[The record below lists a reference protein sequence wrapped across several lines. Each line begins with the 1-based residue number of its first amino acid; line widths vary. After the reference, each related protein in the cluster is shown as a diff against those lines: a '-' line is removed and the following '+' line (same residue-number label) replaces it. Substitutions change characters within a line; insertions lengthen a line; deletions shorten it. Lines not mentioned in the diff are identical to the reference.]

1 MRELLQL
8 LWEPTLQTLAMVAV
22 SVLISGVGGGVLG
35 VLLVVTERGGLLPV
49 VGLNRF
55 LNILTNIGRSIPF
68 IILMVAIIP
77 FTRSVVGTSIGTT
90 AAMVPLVVGA
100 IPYVGRL
107 VEGALREVNRGVIES
122 ILTMGAT
129 PFQVIRKAYLPEA
142 IPGLIRALT
151 VVTITLVSYSAMAG
165 TVGGGGLGDLAIRY
179 GYQGFR
185 LDIMIATVVVLIVM
199 IQGIQFLG
207 DWLASHFERTER
219 SSAFKTLPRPAWLKI
234 SPRYV
239 HVVRWGT
246 LGILLIAIFATGVH
260 IRSGAIHKPL
270 RVGVNPIP
278 HGEILQQV
286 MPILEKEGVH
296 VQIIYFSDYIQPNLA
311 LAAGDID
318 ANLFQHVPFM
328 DRFNRDHKTDIIA
341 IAKIHIEPLGLYPG
355 RTKILSALRDGAI
368 IAIPND
374 PVNSG
379 RGLLLLQS
387 AGLIQLRTG
396 TNTNTT
402 LEDISQNPKHLK
414 ISELEA
420 AQLPRSLRDVDAAVI
435 NTNYALVAKLNPLK
449 DAIYL
454 ENSASPYA
462 NVLSTVPSKANDP
475 RVSALVKALQS
486 STARRFI
493 EQKYQGAVL
502 PAF

>member
-1 MRELLQL
+1 MKDLLQL

-22 SVLISGVGGGVLG
+22 SALISGCGGTVLG
-35 VLLVVTERGGLLPV
+35 VLLVVKEQGGVLPAPW
-49 VGLNRF
+49 LNRF
-55 LNILTNIGRSIPF
+55 LNTLTNIGRSIPF

-77 FTRSVVGTSIGTT
+77 FTRWVVGTSIGTT

-107 VEGALREVNRGVIES
+107 IEGALREVNRGTIEA

-129 PFQVIRKAYLPEA
+129 PWQVIRKAYLPEA
-142 IPGLIRALT
+142 VPALIRAFT

-165 TVGGGGLGDLAIRY
+165 AVGGGGLGDLAIRY

-185 LDIMIATVVVLIVM
+185 LDIMVVTVIVLIVM
-199 IQGIQFLG
+199 IQGIQYTG
-207 DWLASHFERTER
+207 DILARHFERTGK
-219 SSAFKTLPRPAWLKI
+219 AGAIGTLQQHGWKI
-234 SPRYV
+234 PPRYV
-239 HVVRWGT
+239 PVMRWGAA
-246 LGILLIAIFATGVH
+246 GIFLVGIFATIVH
-260 IRSGAIHKPL
+260 VRASALHKPL
-270 RVGVNPIP
+270 RIGVNPIP

-286 MPILEKEGVH
+286 MPLLEREGIQ
-296 VQIIYFSDYIQPNLA
+296 VQVIYFSDYIQPNLA
-311 LAAGDID
+311 LASGDID

-328 DRFNRDHKTDIIA
+328 DRFNRDHGTHIVA
-341 IAKIHIEPLGLYPG
+341 VAKIHIEPLGLYPG
-355 RTKILSALRDGAI
+355 RTKTLSALPDGAI

-387 AGLIQLRTG
+387 AGLIKLRTG
-396 TNTNTT
+396 TNTTTT
-402 LEDISQNPKHLK
+402 LQDVSSNPKHLK

-435 NTNYALVAKLNPLK
+435 NTNYALAAKLNPLK
-449 DAIYL
+449 DAIFL

-462 NVLSTVPSKANDP
+462 NVLSTVPEKANDP
-475 RVSALVKALQS
+475 RILALVRALQS
-486 STARRFI
+486 PTARQFI
-493 EQKYQGAVL
+493 QQKYQGAVL

>member
-1 MRELLQL
+1 MKELLQL
-8 LWEPTLQTLAMVAV
+8 LWEPTLETIAMVAV
-22 SVLISGVGGGVLG
+22 SALISGAGGTVLG
-35 VLLVVTERGGLLPV
+35 VLLVATEQGGVLPAPW
-49 VGLNRF
+49 LSRF
-55 LNILTNIGRSIPF
+55 LNTLTNIGRSIPF

-77 FTRSVVGTSIGTT
+77 FTRWVVGTSIGTT

-107 VEGALREVNRGVIES
+107 VEGALREVNRGTIEA

-129 PFQVIRKAYLPEA
+129 PWQVIRKGYLPEA
-142 IPGLIRALT
+142 IPALIRALT
-151 VVTITLVSYSAMAG
+151 VVTITLISYSAMAG

-185 LDIMIATVVVLIVM
+185 LDIMVATVIVLIVM
-199 IQGIQFLG
+199 IQGIQLLG
-207 DWLASHFERTER
+207 DTLARHFERTGK
-219 SSAFKTLPRPAWLKI
+219 AGAIATLQRQYWWKI
-234 SPRYV
+234 FPRYSSI
-239 HVVRWGT
+239 VRWAA
-246 LGILLIAIFATGVH
+246 LSVLLVGVFATILHV
-260 IRSGAIHKPL
+260 RSAALNKPL

-278 HGEILQQV
+278 HGEILQHV
-286 MPILEKEGVH
+286 MPLLEKEGIH
-296 VQIIYFSDYIQPNLA
+296 VQIIYFNDYIQPNLA
-311 LAAGDID
+311 LASGDID

-328 DRFNRDHKTDIIA
+328 DRFNQDHGTHIIA
-341 IAKIHIEPLGLYPG
+341 VAKIHIEPLGLYPG
-355 RTKILSALRDGAI
+355 RTKTLSKLPDGAI

-396 TNTNTT
+396 INTRAT
-402 LEDISQNPKHLK
+402 LEDISANPKHLK

-420 AQLPRSLRDVDAAVI
+420 AQLPRSLRDVDMAVI
-435 NTNYALVAKLNPLK
+435 NTNYALAAKLNPLK
-449 DAIYL
+449 DAVFL

-462 NVLSTVPSKANDP
+462 NVLSTVPGKANDP
-475 RVSALVKALQS
+475 RILALIKALQS
-486 STARRFI
+486 PAAGEFI
-493 EQKYQGAVL
+493 QQKYQGAVL

>member
-1 MRELLQL
+1 MKDLLQL

-22 SVLISGVGGGVLG
+22 SALISGCGGTVLG
-35 VLLVVTERGGLLPV
+35 VLLVATEQGGVLPAPW
-49 VGLNRF
+49 LNRL
-55 LNILTNIGRSIPF
+55 LNTLTNIGRSIPF

-77 FTRSVVGTSIGTT
+77 FTRWVVGTSIGTT

-107 VEGALREVNRGVIES
+107 IEGALREVNRGTIEA

-129 PFQVIRKAYLPEA
+129 PWQVIRKAYLPEA
-142 IPGLIRALT
+142 IPALIRAFT

-165 TVGGGGLGDLAIRY
+165 AVGGGGLGDLAIRY

-185 LDIMIATVVVLIVM
+185 LDIMVVTVIVLIVM
-199 IQGIQFLG
+199 IQGIQYSG
-207 DWLASHFERTER
+207 DILARHFERTGK
-219 SSAFKTLPRPAWLKI
+219 AGAIGTMQQHWWKI
-234 SPRYV
+234 SPRYIP
-239 HVVRWGT
+239 VVRWGAVVIF
-246 LGILLIAIFATGVH
+246 LVGIFATIVH
-260 IRSGAIHKPL
+260 VRTSALHKPL
-270 RVGVNPIP
+270 RIGVNPIP

-286 MPILEKEGVH
+286 MPLLEREGIQ
-296 VQIIYFSDYIQPNLA
+296 VQVIYFSDYIQPNLA
-311 LAAGDID
+311 LASGDID

-328 DRFNRDHKTDIIA
+328 DRFNRDHGTHIVA
-341 IAKIHIEPLGLYPG
+341 VAKIHIEPLGLYPG
-355 RTKILSALRDGAI
+355 RTKTLSALPDGAI

-387 AGLIQLRTG
+387 AGLIKLRTG
-396 TNTNTT
+396 TNTTTT
-402 LEDISQNPKHLK
+402 LQDVSSNPKHLK

-435 NTNYALVAKLNPLK
+435 NTNYALAAKLNPLK
-449 DAIYL
+449 DAIFL

-462 NVLSTVPSKANDP
+462 NVLSTVPEKANDP
-475 RVSALVKALQS
+475 RILALIRALQS
-486 STARRFI
+486 PTARQFI
-493 EQKYQGAVL
+493 QQKYQGAVL

>member
-1 MRELLQL
+1 VKELLQL
-8 LWEPTLQTLAMVAV
+8 LWEPTLQTIAMVAV
-22 SVLISGVGGGVLG
+22 SALISGVGGTVLG
-35 VLLVVTERGGLLPV
+35 VLLVVTEQGGVLPAPW
-49 VGLNRF
+49 LNRF
-55 LNILTNIGRSIPF
+55 LNTLTNIGRSIPF

-77 FTRSVVGTSIGTT
+77 FTRWVVGTSIGTT

-107 VEGALREVNRGVIES
+107 VEGALREVNRGAIEA

-129 PFQVIRKAYLPEA
+129 PWQVIRKAYLPEA
-142 IPGLIRALT
+142 VPALIRAFT

-185 LDIMIATVVVLIVM
+185 LDIMVVTVIVLIMM
-199 IQGIQFLG
+199 IQGIQFSG
-207 DWLASHFERTER
+207 DILARHFERTGKAGAIGALQR
-219 SSAFKTLPRPAWLKI
+219 QRWWKI
-234 SPRYV
+234 PPRYLP
-239 HVVRWGT
+239 VVRWGT
-246 LGILLIAIFATGVH
+246 LGILLVGILATVLHVH
-260 IRSGAIHKPL
+260 SAVLHKPL

-278 HGEILQQV
+278 HGEILQAV
-286 MPILEKEGVH
+286 MPILEREGIH

-311 LAAGDID
+311 LASGDID

-328 DRFNRDHKTDIIA
+328 DRFNRDHGTNIIA
-341 IAKIHIEPLGLYPG
+341 VAKIHIEPLGLYPG
-355 RTKILSALRDGAI
+355 RIKTLSALPDGAI

-374 PVNSG
+374 PVNLG

-387 AGLIQLRTG
+387 AGLIKLRTG

-402 LEDISQNPKHLK
+402 LEDVSQNPKHLK

-435 NTNYALVAKLNPLK
+435 NTNYALAAKLNPLK
-449 DAIYL
+449 DAIFL

-462 NVLSTVPSKANDP
+462 NVLSTVPGKATDP
-475 RVSALVKALQS
+475 RILALVKALQS
-486 STARRFI
+486 PIARQFI
-493 EQKYQGAVL
+493 QQKYQGAVL

>member
-1 MRELLQL
+1 MSDLLHL
-8 LWEPTLQTLAMVAV
+8 LWEPTLQTIAMVLV
-22 SVLISGVGGGVLG
+22 SALISGVIGTALG
-35 VLLVVTERGGLLPV
+35 VLLVVTEEGGVLSAPWLCRV
-49 VGLNRF
+49 LNM
-55 LNILTNIGRSIPF
+55 LSNIGRSIPF

-77 FTRSVVGTSIGTT
+77 FTRWVVGTSIGTT

-107 VEGALREVNRGVIES
+107 VEGALRGVNRGVIEA

-129 PFQVIRKAYLPEA
+129 PWQVIRKAYLSEA
-142 IPGLIRALT
+142 VPALVRAFT
-151 VVTITLVSYSAMAG
+151 VVTVTLVSYSAMAG
-165 TVGGGGLGDLAIRY
+165 TIGGGGLGDLAIRY

-185 LDIMIATVVVLIVM
+185 LDIMVATVIVLIVM
-199 IQGIQFLG
+199 IQGIQFAG
-207 DWLASHFERTER
+207 DLLARHFERTGR
-219 SSAFKTLPRPAWLKI
+219 AGAIAMLQRQRWWTI
-234 SPRYV
+234 SPRTSSW
-239 HVVRWGT
+239 VRWGT
-246 LGILLIAIFATGVH
+246 LALLVIGVGGTMFH
-260 IRSGAIHKPL
+260 VHSSSLHKPL

-278 HGEILQQV
+278 HGEILREV
-286 MPILEKEGVH
+286 MPILEQQGVH
-296 VQIIYFSDYIQPNLA
+296 VQIVYFNDYIQPNLA

-328 DRFNRDHKTDIIA
+328 DRFNRDHGTNIIA
-341 IAKIHIEPLGLYPG
+341 IAKVHIEPLGLYPG
-355 RTKILSALRDGAI
+355 RTRTLGALPDGAI

-387 AGLIQLRTG
+387 AGLIKLRTG
-396 TNTNTT
+396 TNTGTT
-402 LEDISQNPKHLK
+402 LQDVSENPKHLK

-435 NTNYALVAKLNPLK
+435 NTNYALAAKFNPLK
-449 DAIYL
+449 DAMLL

-462 NVLSTVPSKANDP
+462 NVLSTVPGKANDP
-475 RVSALVKALQS
+475 RILALEGALQS
-486 STARRFI
+486 SVARQFI
-493 EQKYQGAVL
+493 LKKYQGAVL